1 MTGPNR
7 RVRVV
12 CRPAAAAGF
21 ALCGLEA
28 HHAKDAAE
36 AAARVRELSADPK
49 CGVVLVDDPLY
60 QALPSE
66 LKARWD
72 RAASPLVAPFPV
84 PAWGAREAAEEYVL
98 ELLRAAIGYR
108 VRAR

>member
-12 CRPAAAAGF
+12 CRPATAAGF

-28 HHAKDAAE
+28 HHARDAAE
-36 AAARVRELSADPK
+36 AAARLRELAADPK
-49 CGVVLVDDPLY
+49 CGIVLVDDLLY
-60 QALPSE
+60 RGLPAE
-66 LKARWD
+66 LKARYD
-72 RAASPLVAPFPV
+72 RTLTPLVAPFPV
-84 PAWGAREAAEEYVL
+84 PAWGAQEAAEEYVL
-98 ELLRAAIGYR
+98 GLLRAAIGYR